1 MDTKDFIQ
9 LLKKKKTTVIT
20 IIMFFVIAG
29 LIITLAQPLKYQ
41 AKSRLLILQ
50 PNTGNDAYLTARSN
64 EYIGGLIS
72 EVVYSGSFLDSLK
85 NSNYIFDRNYF
96 GGSYKDSIKKWRKTI
111 STKNSGD
118 TGVINIEV
126 FHTDPEEAKKIS
138 QAVNELIISGQSPYR
153 FNSEQIKISII
164 DQPITSSFPVKPNL
178 PLTFVLS
185 IVFGLM
191 TACSYVYFFPKESVN
206 MISATEPNYQPNY
219 QPTPV
224 VPAIGYEE
232 PSPIMQANSYEMPAP
247 AVPDNLPIFDSENNY
262 QSETPFQFQGHMSN
276 VLGE

>member
-191 TACSYVYFFPKESVN
+191 TACSYVYLFPEESINIINV
-206 MISATEPNYQPNY
+206 TKPNY

-232 PSPIMQANSYEMPAP
+232 PSPIIQANSYEMPAP
-247 AVPDNLPIFDSENNY
+247 TVPDNLPIFDSENNY